1 MVSILKAR
9 LFFFFCLNS
18 RLFLIPF
25 PSRHFSDPDF
35 NPFMD
40 LQAQSRA
47 HRIGQTR
54 PVVVYQLITKCSVEE
69 KILQKSKQKLAVEN
83 LVMNPS
89 KKPSVND
96 LHSVLLH
103 GARTIL
109 NRKKVQATSILYD
122 DNAIE
127 TLLKLDPAPGE
138 CCSPDENG
146 YLGTIQSFNT
156 GEAEN
161 EPQPQP
167 HSPKAHE
174 WKEILGPVE
183 EATGANFGRGKR
195 QKKVVRYECEDGAD
209 SDDMYMPEESSS
221 SLGSSSSDGD
231 GCDDDELVPET
242 ASEMS

>member
-1 MVSILKAR
+1 
-9 LFFFFCLNS
+9 
-18 RLFLIPF
+18 
-25 PSRHFSDPDF
+25 
-35 NPFMD
+35 
-40 LQAQSRA
+40 
-47 HRIGQTR
+47 
-54 PVVVYQLITKCSVEE
+54 
-69 KILQKSKQKLAVEN
+69 
-83 LVMNPS
+83 MNPS

-156 GEAEN
+156 GDAEN
-161 EPQPQP
+161 EPPPQP

-183 EATGANFGRGKR
+183 EANGANFGRGKR

-221 SLGSSSSDGD
+221 TLGSSSSDGD
-231 GCDDDELVPET
+231 GCDDDELVPEI